1 MTINEKIN
9 NFKERA
15 IKDANL
21 QSQSIIH
28 ECEENIKT
36 QLEEYKKKAEAD
48 YNSKLQFESEEI
60 VKNNN
65 KKLSSDTVLLKQ
77 KLEKRRLELVASLF
91 DDLKKKLYEYKQ
103 TTDYQDLLL
112 KQIQQIEQY
121 SEGSDFVIYIDK
133 SDSDLLDKLS
143 NKSKH
148 KIEISP
154 NNLLGGVRG
163 IITKENILI
172 DYSFSNKL
180 MEEKSNFS
188 F

>member
-15 IKDANL
+15 ITDANL

-28 ECEENIKT
+28 ECEENIKK

-48 YNSKLQFESEEI
+48 FNSKLQSESEEI
-60 VKNNN
+60 MKNNN
-65 KKLSSDTVLLKQ
+65 KKLSSDTVILKQ
-77 KLEKRRLELVASLF
+77 KLEKRRLELIASLF
-91 DDLKKKLYEYKQ
+91 DELKKKLIEYKK
-103 TTDYQDLLL
+103 TSDYQDLLL
-112 KQIQQIEQY
+112 KQIEQIEQY
-121 SEGSDFVIYIDK
+121 SEGSDFVIYIDN

-143 NKSKH
+143 TKSKH

-163 IITKENILI
+163 IIKSENILL

-180 MEEKSNFS
+180 MEEKANFS

>member
-28 ECEENIKT
+28 ECEENIKL
-36 QLEEYKKKAEAD
+36 QLNEYKEKAEAN
-48 YNSKLQFESEEI
+48 YNNRIKLESEEI
-60 VKNNN
+60 LKNNN
-65 KKLSSDTVLLKQ
+65 KTLSNKTVLLKQ
-77 KLEKRRLELVASLF
+77 KLEKKRLELVSSLF
-91 DDLKKKLYEYKQ
+91 DDLKKKLIDFKQ
-103 TTDYQDLLL
+103 TTDYQELLL
-112 KQIQQIEQY
+112 NQIKQIEEFGNNSNII
-121 SEGSDFVIYIDK
+121 IYIDK
-133 SDSDLLDKLS
+133 SDSALINDL
-143 NKSKH
+143 SKKTDL

-154 NNLLGGVRG
+154 NNLLGGVRA
-163 IITKENILI
+163 ILTEKNILI

-180 MEEKSNFS
+180 IEEKANFS

>member
-36 QLEEYKKKAEAD
+36 QLEEYKKKAEED
-48 YNSKLQFESEEI
+48 FNSKLQSESEEI
-60 VKNNN
+60 LKNNN
-65 KKLSSDTVLLKQ
+65 KKLSSDTVMLKQ
-77 KLEKRRLELVASLF
+77 KLEKKRLELVASLF
-91 DDLKKKLYEYKQ
+91 DELKKKLMEYKK
-103 TTDYQDLLL
+103 TSDYQDLLL
-112 KQIQQIEQY
+112 KQIEQIAQY
-121 SEGSDFVIYIDK
+121 SEGSDFVIYINK
-133 SDSDLLDKLS
+133 SDSDLLDILS
-143 NKSKH
+143 TKSKH
-148 KIEISP
+148 RIEISP
-154 NNLLGGVRG
+154 TNLLGGVRG
-163 IITKENILI
+163 IITNENVLL

-180 MEEKSNFS
+180 MEEKANFS